1 MQKSDSIDES
11 PIVKEL
17 SNVASSA
24 IHELEMTKQN
34 LKEKELELKEIAEI
48 STLKLNSAVK
58 NNQDLQNKVQ
68 LLLDLSNSLETKN
81 KELEQKNKEL
91 TIRENTYNTLNHEL
105 KKQLESVSRTEKD
118 LELKKK
124 FLEKQVE
131 LKTEQLIKSKKMAI
145 IGELTSCLAHDFR
158 NPISVIKTAH
168 EIMKEKPKMAVK
180 KRLQYNARI
189 DRAIQRI
196 IHLVNDVLGYVRVSD
211 LELNETSLL
220 SLVESSIDS
229 IAVPQQ
235 VKIVKPSNDCQIRCD
250 FRKLEAVFS
259 NILTNSIQ
267 AVGDEGKIE
276 VRLSDEGDTVKIEIE
291 DEGPGIAK
299 SILPKIFEPLFTTKN
314 NGTGLGLAIC
324 KTIIEQHD
332 GTISVK
338 SNPTTFTIILPKNL

>member
-1 MQKSDSIDES
+1 MQKTDTLDET

-17 SNVASSA
+17 SNVASTA

-48 STLKLNSAVK
+48 SSEKLNSAVK
-58 NNQDLQNKVQ
+58 SNQDLQGKVQ
-68 LLLDLSNSLETKN
+68 VLMDLSNSLEQKN

-91 TIRENTYNTLNHEL
+91 TIRENTYNTLNREL
-105 KKQLESVSRTEKD
+105 KEQLENVSKTEKD
-118 LELKKK
+118 LELKKTY
-124 FLEKQVE
+124 LEKQVE
-131 LKTEQLIKSKKMAI
+131 LKTEELIKSKKMAI
-145 IGELTSCLAHDFR
+145 IGELTSRLAHDLR

-168 EIMKEKPKMAVK
+168 GIMKEQPKMDVE
-180 KRLQYNARI
+180 KRLQYNGRI

-211 LELNETSLL
+211 LELNETSVL
-220 SLVESSIDS
+220 SLIESSIDA
-229 IAVPQQ
+229 IDVPD
-235 VKIVKPSNDCQIRCD
+235 KINIKKPSNDFEIKCD

-267 AVGDEGKIE
+267 AVDDEGNIE
-276 VRLSDEGDTVKIEIE
+276 VRLTEESDSIKIEFE
-291 DEGPGIAK
+291 DDGPGIAK
-299 SILPKIFEPLFTTKN
+299 AVLPKIFDPLFTTKN

-324 KTIIEQHD
+324 KTIIEQHG

>member
-1 MQKSDSIDES
+1 MQKSDTIDDS

-17 SNVASSA
+17 SSVASTA
-24 IHELEMTKQN
+24 IHELEMTKQS

-48 STLKLNSAVK
+48 SSLKLNSAVN

-68 LLLDLSNSLETKN
+68 LLLDLSSSLETKN
-81 KELEQKNKEL
+81 NELEQKNKEL

-105 KKQLESVSRTEKD
+105 KDQLEHVSKTEKD
-118 LELKKK
+118 LELKKR
-124 FLEKQVE
+124 FLEKKIE

-158 NPISVIKTAH
+158 NPISVIKAAH
-168 EIMKEKPKMAVK
+168 EIMKEKPKMNVE

-189 DRAIQRI
+189 DRALQRI

-220 SLVESSIDS
+220 SIVESSIDS

-267 AVGDEGKIE
+267 AVDDEGKIE
-276 VRLSDEGDTVKIEIE
+276 VRLSDEGDSVKIEIE

-299 SILPKIFEPLFTTKN
+299 SVLPNIFEPLFTTKN
-314 NGTGLGLAIC
+314 NGTGLGLSIC

-338 SNPTTFTIILPKNL
+338 SNPTTFTIVLPKNL